1 LFFHVD
7 KRSSEPAYIQIEESI
22 RKLIAQ
28 GALRAGARLPGR
40 RELARDLG
48 VNRNTINKALQRLET
63 EGLIS
68 SEVGKGTFVSV
79 TPVALPAP
87 AAQREADDESLLR
100 IWGPLFTHPRPAPR
114 ALPSITPRKKGIRT
128 VSFVYAAPPPDLFPA
143 NDFRR
148 CIDYVIKRRVNEICR
163 IGPPDGLPS
172 LKEHL
177 VQWLA
182 QHGIF
187 ASERNIVVTT
197 GCQQSLDLIRKTLV
211 HPGDSLLLENPTF
224 PGAVG
229 ALSPSGIGLLEMPVQ
244 EDGPDAR
251 ILNSLGTRNRC
262 KLIYVS
268 PTFQNPTGWT
278 MAAEARIQLIETAL
292 HSGIPIIEDDVFG
305 QLRYDGPVQP
315 SLYSICPNLV
325 IYIGSFSKM
334 LSPGLRLGWI
344 VAPIPVAGQLAV
356 TKQASDLHTGML
368 IQTAMDE
375 FCRRGLMLRHL
386 KRMRRVFRNRRDAMV
401 EALQRWFPSD
411 ARWQVPQGGLSMWVT
426 LPGDWDTEELL
437 AAAQEGGVQFVPGS
451 AFYFRSALTNS
462 MRLSFA
468 TENEQAITYG
478 IKTLG
483 EIISRQRSRPPQVNH
498 WMPEASRAIV

>member
-7 KRSSEPAYIQIEESI
+7 KRSSTPAYIQIEESI

-28 GALRAGARLPGR
+28 GALRAGVRLPGR

-48 VNRNTINKALQRLET
+48 VNRITINKALRRLET

-68 SEVGKGTFVSV
+68 SQVGNGTFVSV
-79 TPVALPAP
+79 APVAPPAP
-87 AAQREADDESLLR
+87 ATLCEADDESLLR

-114 ALPSITPRKKGIRT
+114 ALPSITPRKKGIST

-143 NDFRR
+143 DDFRR
-148 CIDYVIKRRVNEICR
+148 CVDYALKRRVKEICR

-187 ASERNIVVTT
+187 ASERNIVITT

-211 HPGDSLLLENPTF
+211 YPGDSLLLENPTF

-229 ALSPSGIGLLEMPVQ
+229 ALSPSGAGLLEMPVQ
-244 EDGPDAR
+244 EEGPDAR
-251 ILNSLGTRNRC
+251 VFNALGTRNRC

-268 PTFQNPTGWT
+268 PTFQNPTGRT
-278 MAAEARIQLIETAL
+278 MPVEARTQLVETAWQ
-292 HSGIPIIEDDVFG
+292 SGIPIIEDDVFG

-344 VAPIPVAGQLAV
+344 VAPIPVATQLAV

-368 IQTAMDE
+368 IQAAMDE

-386 KRMRRVFRNRRDAMV
+386 KRMRRVFRNRRDAMA

-411 ARWQVPQGGLSMWVT
+411 ARWHVPQGGLSMWVT

-437 AAAQEGGVQFVPGS
+437 ATAQEGGVQFVPGS
-451 AFYFRSALTNS
+451 AFYFRSASTNS

-468 TENEQAITYG
+468 TENEQAITHG

-483 EIISRQRSRPPQVNH
+483 EIISKRRARAPQVGH
-498 WMPEASRAIV
+498 WMPEAHRTIV